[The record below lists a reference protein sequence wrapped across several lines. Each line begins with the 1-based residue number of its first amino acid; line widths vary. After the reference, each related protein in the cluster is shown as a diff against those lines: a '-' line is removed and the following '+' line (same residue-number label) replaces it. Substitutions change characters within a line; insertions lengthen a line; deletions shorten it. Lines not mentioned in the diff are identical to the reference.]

1 MIAAEKERFEKD
13 LNSKKNHLSEE
24 QVQQLMREHAE
35 TIDTLSR
42 NINVEKDRQLNALAS
57 KIAEKRK
64 MKAAILARKHEAE
77 VAKELVKQQ
86 EERHQVEDIHVRNL
100 ILQYSILFSFCYC
113 YFRSCHLNVLV
124 NNQIL
129 IFFILLKLIT

>member
-86 EERHQVEDIHVRNL
+86 EERNQVEDIHVRKL
-100 ILQYSILFSFCYC
+100 MLRCSILFSFCYRC
-113 YFRSCHLNVLV
+113 FKSCHLNVLV

-129 IFFILLKLIT
+129 KIFLLLKLIS

>member
-100 ILQYSILFSFCYC
+100 MLRYSILFSFCYR
-113 YFRSCHLNVLV
+113 YFKSCHLNVLV

-129 IFFILLKLIT
+129 IFLYF